1 MQVVP
6 SAVRS
11 RLALATAI
19 GAVEDV
25 GFRALSNR
33 GLDQLNTQS
42 RLGLMAALVLSLSPM
57 LVTDALAQRRQQM
70 PSRGEQPQE
79 APPQKQEKNFPLDAS
94 WTAIQMN
101 GKPIN
106 GFRATLKV
114 DSNLRG
120 TGFGG
125 CNTFSASAY
134 PLRQQ
139 AFAVGPIAVTK
150 STCDKSASDF
160 ERSYLMAL
168 RSARQWDL
176 VEGRLVLKTGAGE
189 IRFDRGI

>member
-1 MQVVP
+1 M
-6 SAVRS
+6 
-11 RLALATAI
+11 
-19 GAVEDV
+19 
-25 GFRALSNR
+25 
-33 GLDQLNTQS
+33 NTQS
-42 RLGLMAALVLSLSPM
+42 RLGLLAALALSLSPM
-57 LVTDALAQRRQQM
+57 LVTDALAQRRQPM
-70 PSRGEQPQE
+70 PGRGEQPQE
-79 APPQKQEKNFPLDAS
+79 APPPKQEKNFPLDAS
-94 WTAIQMN
+94 WTAIQLN

-120 TGFGG
+120 TGFAG

-150 STCDKSASDF
+150 AACDKSAADF
-160 ERSYLMAL
+160 ERSYLTAL
-168 RSARQWDL
+168 RTAKQWDM